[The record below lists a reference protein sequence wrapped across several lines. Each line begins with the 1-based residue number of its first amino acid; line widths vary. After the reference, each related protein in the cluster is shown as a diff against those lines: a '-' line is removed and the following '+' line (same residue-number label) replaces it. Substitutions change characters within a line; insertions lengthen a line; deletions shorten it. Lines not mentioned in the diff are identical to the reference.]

1 MRRSAAREPIEYR
14 RLAAAAA
21 LFVALAG
28 ATLLAGIAR
37 VAQTPAAGAQ
47 GGLGRIAPG
56 ALGMIRFGLAQV
68 GTQQFEVDP
77 GTARQAL
84 RGMPLASD
92 PLTALAAEGLIR
104 NPKGTDKETAL
115 LQEALRRDP
124 RSRTARILLL
134 RQVAASGDLAG
145 AFNQLAAFSRLNPG
159 LVATIMEAI
168 TVRITTP
175 QQVDEALAAI
185 DDHAVL
191 YRPFVMR
198 MSGKRKNPDVILR
211 LTERLPANVM
221 ADPEV
226 RASMVGQLVQA
237 GEYAVARNLWQ
248 KGNPAGA
255 SGLLHS
261 PDFADTKAQPPFNW
275 KLTVDST
282 GAAERLRGGGVSI
295 AYYDRN
301 PGPLAE
307 QLLTLNPGAYR
318 VVSDFERIGGTADNV
333 RLQIRCHGSGA
344 VLGEAAFVSRKPGL
358 NRLSMNFAVPAF
370 GCPGQVLA
378 IAGVAS
384 EDRGETQL
392 QVQRVELTAIRGTQ

>member
-1 MRRSAAREPIEYR
+1 MF
-14 RLAAAAA
+14 L
-21 LFVALAG
+21 VLAG
-28 ATLLAGIAR
+28 ASLLAGIAR
-37 VAQTPAAGAQ
+37 VAQSPAAGAE

-56 ALGMIRFGLAQV
+56 ALGVIRFALAQV
-68 GTQQFEVDP
+68 GTKPIDVDP
-77 GTARQAL
+77 ADARRAL
-84 RGMPLASD
+84 AGMPFASD
-92 PLTALAAEGLIR
+92 PFTALAADGLVR
-104 NPKGTDKETAL
+104 NPKGTRRETAL

-134 RQVAASGDLAG
+134 RQSAAAGDLTG
-145 AFNQLAAFSRLNPG
+145 AFNQLAMFSRLNPG

-168 TVRITTP
+168 TSRITTP

-185 DDHAVL
+185 DNHAML

-198 MSGKRKNPDVILR
+198 MSGKRKSPDVILR
-211 LTERLPANVM
+211 LAEQLPADVM
-221 ADPEV
+221 TDPEV

-237 GEYAVARNLWQ
+237 GEYAFARNLWQ

-255 SGLLHS
+255 SGLIHS
-261 PDFADTKAQPPFNW
+261 PDFADAKTPPPFNW

-282 GAAERLRGGGVSI
+282 GAAERLRSGGLSI

-307 QLLTLNPGAYR
+307 QLLTLTPGFYR
-318 VVSDFERIGGTADNV
+318 IIAEFERIGGTADNV

-344 VLGEAAFVSRKPGL
+344 GLVEAGLVARKPGN
-358 NRLSMNFAVPAF
+358 NRLAVDFAVPEF
-370 GCPGQVLA
+370 GCPGQILA

-392 QVQRVELTAIRGTQ
+392 QVRRVELTGIRGTR

>member
-68 GTQQFEVDP
+68 GTQQLEVDP

-104 NPKGTDKETAL
+104 DPKGTDKETAL

-282 GAAERLRGGGVSI
+282 GAAERLRGGGMSI

-307 QLLTLNPGAYR
+307 QLLTLNPGSYR

-333 RLQIRCHGSGA
+333 RLQIRCHGSGT
-344 VLGEAAFVSRKPGL
+344 VLGEVPFVSRKPSI
-358 NRLSMNFAVPAF
+358 NRLSMDFAVPAF
-370 GCPGQVLA
+370 SCPGQVLA
-378 IAGVAS
+378 IVGVAS
-384 EDRGETQL
+384 EDRGEAQI
-392 QVQRVELTAIRGTQ
+392 QVQKIVLTGIGGTR